1 MQQLEYQT
9 FDWTMDGCTLFPF
22 DKKLYS
28 ILFPSDPREILGV
41 FTLQWTSVP
50 SRQEYPYS

>member
-28 ILFPSDPREILGV
+28 ILFPSDPSEILGV

-50 SRQEYPYS
+50 SRQE

>member
-1 MQQLEYQT
+1 MPVGISDFRLDYG
-9 FDWTMDGCTLFPF
+9 WVRHVMLFPF

-28 ILFPSDPREILGV
+28 TLFPSDPSEILGV

-50 SRQEYPYS
+50 SRQE

>member
-9 FDWTMDGCTLFPF
+9 FDWTLDGCDMSCCFLLI
-22 DKKLYS
+22 KKLYS
-28 ILFPSDPREILGV
+28 TLFPSDPSEILGV

-50 SRQEYPYS
+50 SRQQ